1 MAKKQPSDTV
11 AKRLSHYLADTAL
24 LYMKTLNYHW
34 NMVGPEFFMYHKL
47 LEGQYEEL
55 SEALDEIAERIR
67 MLGPKAP
74 ATMKEYLELA
84 SLKEGKSTHTQ
95 DQMVHELIKDHESM
109 VWSATQLISFS
120 DEQEDA
126 GTSDLIVKW
135 LRFHDKNAWLL
146 RSHAKK

>member
-11 AKRLSHYLADTAL
+11 AKRLAHYLADTAL

-47 LEGQYEEL
+47 LEGQYGEL

-67 MLGPKAP
+67 MIGPKAP
-74 ATMKEYLELA
+74 ATMKEYLELT

-95 DQMVHELIKDHESM
+95 DQMVQELVKDHEAM
-109 VWSATQLISFS
+109 VWTATQLISLA
-120 DEQEDA
+120 DEQEDQ
-126 GTSDLIVKW
+126 GTSDLIVRW

-146 RSHAKK
+146 RSHSKK